1 EGTESI
7 QTISCDQSTQVCSV
21 SVPAPGAALVFLTN
35 ELSEMEGAPLTMF
48 ATTTATNAG
57 NTATVDASVL
67 ATSNGNNGKSPL
79 GSSSKGSTNGSVVFR
94 ESVAGLL
101 LRAGSILRVVFV
113 L

>member
-35 ELSEMEGAPLTMF
+35 DLSEMEGAPLTMF
-48 ATTTATNAG
+48 ATTTAMNAG

-79 GSSSKGSTNGSVVFR
+79 GSSSKGSVNGGVV
-94 ESVAGLL
+94 
-101 LRAGSILRVVFV
+101 
-113 L
+113 